1 MSETFSSAN
10 LVAERKAPEILLAR
24 LSGDWRQGPKLPGA
38 EVVEHALAEQPV
50 VQSLEFDTAGLTGWD
65 SRFVAFVTKCAELCR
80 RGGTEFRGD
89 GLPEN
94 VRGLLRLAHAAPG
107 KVDTLRAP
115 LKVSAFQHLGERGI
129 AGLESARGL
138 FTFLGQ
144 TVIATRNLLQRRA
157 QFRWTDA
164 VQAMQQCGP
173 KALGTVALINFLI
186 GLILAFVGAVEL
198 RRFGASIYVA
208 DLVSIAT
215 VRELG
220 CIMTGIILCGRTGAA
235 FAAQLGT
242 MKVNEE
248 INALQTFG
256 ISPTEFLVLPRIV
269 ALVLMMPF
277 LCVFADIISI
287 AGGFFVSVSSLDI
300 TSTVYLSRTVEAID
314 LKNYL
319 LGIVKG
325 SFFGFLVAYTGCLQ
339 GMRCGNTAG
348 AVGEATTRAVVAG
361 ITAIIAFDGVFAVLC
376 NALNI

>member
-1 MSETFSSAN
+1 MSETAFSATLLAEPQAPGI
-10 LVAERKAPEILLAR
+10 LVAR
-24 LSGDWRQGPKLPGA
+24 LSGDWRQSSNLPGA
-38 EVVEHALAEQPV
+38 GEIERALSEQPAV
-50 VQSLEFDTAGLTGWD
+50 KCMEFDTASLTAWD

-80 RGGTEFRGD
+80 QAGKEFRTE
-89 GLPEN
+89 GLPKS
-94 VRGLLRLAHAAPG
+94 VRGLLRLAREAPSQA
-107 KVDTLRAP
+107 DRLRAP
-115 LKVSAFQHLGERGI
+115 VKASALQNLGEHGI
-129 AGLESARGL
+129 AGWESARGL

-144 TVIATRNLLQRRA
+144 TMIATRKLLQSRA
-157 QFRWTDA
+157 QFRWADA

-173 KALGTVALINFLI
+173 RALGTVALINFLM

-198 RRFGASIYVA
+198 RRFGAGIYVA

-277 LCVFADIISI
+277 LCVFADVISI
-287 AGGFFVSVSSLDI
+287 GGGFLVSVSSLDI
-300 TSTVYLSRTVEAID
+300 TPTVYLSRTIEAID

-319 LGIVKG
+319 LGIIKG

-339 GMRCGNTAG
+339 GMRCGSTAG